1 MGILRTIKDKIV
13 PTGQRLSTK
22 HVRARHAP
30 LLVVLSAIIVFGALF
45 TWWMAKRTDRAL
57 REGLLSKTNLIT
69 KSVNFN
75 RVKIL
80 TGTENDL
87 DTQDSAAVISAHAL
101 SQAAMQLEAAG
112 REEKLGNAETLLE
125 DMQTE
130 FNQVKSFLSQSNW
143 MEMAKVQSTQQPV
156 PES

>member
-1 MGILRTIKDKIV
+1 
-13 PTGQRLSTK
+13 
-22 HVRARHAP
+22 
-30 LLVVLSAIIVFGALF
+30 
-45 TWWMAKRTDRAL
+45 MAKRTDRAL